1 MLVRLLVC
9 LYVFLVCSRHPPLD
23 ISCCSK
29 RFPLLVSVVVLQWL
43 APRARFVDG
52 GFSLPPSHTAPVLG
66 TVRATFARAAPPTG
80 CLVAMLPCL
89 NPPLVGVM
97 LIRYISTV
105 YIRCSD
111 SLSSPAGPPPMLAPR
126 STWAACACGW
136 TTLEERM
143 VVVKTFCS
151 LLSFGVKQSQLFSL
165 SGCGERKGSWSW
177 T

>member
-1 MLVRLLVC
+1 MDGCYVGEIISMFVC
-9 LYVFLVCSRHPPLD
+9 FLVCSRHPPLD

-52 GFSLPPSHTAPVLG
+52 GFSRSPSSFSHG
-66 TVRATFARAAPPTG
+66 SCARDRSCHVPSCRPPTG
-80 CLVAMLPCL
+80 CLVRPCL

-111 SLSSPAGPPPMLAPR
+111 SLSSPAGPMI
-126 STWAACACGW
+126 GW
-136 TTLEERM
+136 LVSGWVLIGWCDAVWPTMRTVGAGLMPSLWTAGRTLCC
-143 VVVKTFCS
+143 VW
-151 LLSFGVKQSQLFSL
+151 G
-165 SGCGERKGSWSW
+165 
-177 T
+177 